1 MRICI
6 KHRMKASVTLEDKRT
21 GTEYD
26 LCPDCEQELIGILT
40 EKKVIEDDDGRKRVF
55 NSTKTAKR

>member
-1 MRICI
+1 
-6 KHRMKASVTLEDKRT
+6 MKASVTLEDKRT